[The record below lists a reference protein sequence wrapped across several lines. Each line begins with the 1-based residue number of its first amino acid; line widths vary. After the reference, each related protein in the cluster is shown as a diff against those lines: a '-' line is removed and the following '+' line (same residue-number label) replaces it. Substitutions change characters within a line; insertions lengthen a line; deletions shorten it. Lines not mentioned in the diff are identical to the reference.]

1 MPESFSIA
9 REQLMDK
16 RMNWLKA
23 KMSSLSQEE
32 GLSRAASTV
41 KNFSPHKRNTN
52 KSLWTGVG
60 NDKDPSQG
68 LPCARQ
74 VVLLYLLI
82 FGYCVYCT
90 LYPRLAQR

>member
-1 MPESFSIA
+1 
-9 REQLMDK
+9 MDK

-23 KMSSLSQEE
+23 RMSSLVQKE
-32 GLSRAASTV
+32 GLSRAASTI
-41 KNFSPHKRNTN
+41 KNFSPHKRNMN

-60 NDKDPSQG
+60 NDDDLSQG
-68 LPCARQ
+68 LLCARQ
-74 VVLLYLLI
+74 VILLYLLI